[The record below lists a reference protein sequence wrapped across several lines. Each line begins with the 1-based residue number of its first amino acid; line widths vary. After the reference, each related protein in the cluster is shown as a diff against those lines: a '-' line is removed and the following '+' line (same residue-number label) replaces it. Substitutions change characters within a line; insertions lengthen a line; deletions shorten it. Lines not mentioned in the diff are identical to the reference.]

1 MEFVPGN
8 ELYHLLSQM
17 RNLPEPA
24 AKFYAAEIL
33 LALEHIHSLGIV
45 YCDLKPENVVLDVY
59 GHLRLVDFGL
69 SRFSGSL
76 DTGRES
82 LCGSEGYI
90 SPEAARRESCGF
102 ASDFYSLGVV
112 IHEMLS
118 GRLPNHNRRLSSNSD
133 CDSAPMKLPRTVSK
147 SAKSLLRGLLN
158 NSPTKRLG
166 AKTIQDIKRHKWFRE
181 INWNDIKAQT
191 ITPPFRPSIE
201 NPLEYEDV
209 LSESTSEDEKDSSE
223 ESKSEIE

>member
-1 MEFVPGN
+1 M
-8 ELYHLLSQM
+8 H
-17 RNLPEPA
+17 NLPEPV

-33 LALEHIHSLGIV
+33 LALEHIHSLGII

-59 GHLRLVDFGL
+59 GHLKLVDFGL

-76 DTGRES
+76 DTWREG

-90 SPEAARRESCGF
+90 SPEAVRRESCRF

-118 GRLPNHNRRLSSNSD
+118 GRLPNRGKRLSSDFD
-133 CDSAPMKLPRTVSK
+133 CSSVSMKLPRAVSK
-147 SAKSLLRGLLN
+147 SARSLLRGLLN
-158 NSPTKRLG
+158 NNPAERLG
-166 AKTIQDIKRHKWFRE
+166 AKTIKDIKRHKWFRE
-181 INWNDIKAQT
+181 INWSDIEART

-201 NPLEYEDV
+201 NPLEYEDA
-209 LSESTSEDEKDSSE
+209 LNESTSEDEKDLSE
-223 ESKSEIE
+223 KSESEIE